1 MNGNLDRLLSE
12 LILEDLK
19 RQASIVLEKTV
30 TDTGAALP
38 ELGFGLQAL
47 TLFIRN
53 LNEAYGLDVPPN
65 ALLERPNL
73 GAFADHLL
81 QEHKRAILDNFGL
94 SLPPTT
100 GPTPKPDPAT
110 IPTTPRSMSPE
121 TLQDQVEQEV
131 IRQAADQLSV
141 PARDLN
147 PAREIIELGF
157 TSAIALRFADSISSK
172 YGITIHPGI
181 FFEYTSLK
189 AFTGYLLDVHH
200 EAIRAHY
207 EPNNLSESIDATKD
221 MERIPVII
229 GTGITG
235 LLISRALSKAQIH
248 HVMLGDPMIGD
259 TPKLGESM
267 NESASIDF
275 LQEFSEFQEY
285 FFDKKEINFYSGNMV
300 ALLNLR
306 GKKGHAFYD
315 TYERLGF
322 NPQTEYASMIHI
334 DRLGFDRALFAQ
346 VSQSPYCT
354 MIPKL
359 KVTNLDYDEP
369 TETIRKIYLENGR
382 ELWPSYVFDAT
393 NHVRLLGRMLGI
405 EAEIFND
412 PRDVFFTHYGQT
424 EEAPHCDDAEP
435 WQHATNI
442 LRLEKELDGIE
453 GIAWCIP
460 EGRYISVGISIDS
473 KQVGDLQKEAI
484 IDLMNRAY
492 QRRGLDYLKTFGKR
506 REIMYVPRTRHFL
519 HKQFVGKNWL
529 MAGGSACQIWYPS
542 GSNISISLLASKI
555 APKLIHENATKW
567 LEIYQQITTNLAKLH
582 WTYDRWSLGE
592 CRSRR
597 ELGLFARD
605 IYSYGNKRMAI
616 YASTRN
622 GPEYEDVAKEVAAS
636 EIPDHAMLGQELRII
651 SVDDLQQQT
660 QELDRARSSLM
671 TYLDSLTERTEEPVF
686 IEVV

>member
-1 MNGNLDRLLSE
+1 MNGNLDHLLSQ

-19 RQASIVLEKTV
+19 RLASDVLGKDNP
-30 TDTGAALP
+30 DTAASLP
-38 ELGFGLQAL
+38 ELGFGLQTL

-53 LNEAYGLDVPPN
+53 LNQTYGLNVAPTV
-65 ALLERPNL
+65 
-73 GAFADHLL
+73 LL
-81 QEHKRAILDNFGL
+81 QNPSLATFASYLFQEHRQTILTNFAI
-94 SLPPTT
+94 SE
-100 GPTPKPDPAT
+100 TPQPVAASQPEARSAPEPAV
-110 IPTTPRSMSPE
+110 MPE
-121 TLQDQVEQEV
+121 TTLQAKVEAEV
-131 IRQAADQLSV
+131 IHQAAELLKV
-141 PARDLN
+141 PAQDLN

-157 TSAIALRFADSISSK
+157 NSGIALQFAHGVSTK
-172 YGITIHPGI
+172 FEITIHPGI
-181 FFEYTSLK
+181 FFEYTTLK
-189 AFTGYLLDVHH
+189 AFSDYLLDVHQD
-200 EAIRAHY
+200 AVRAHY
-207 EPNNLSESIDATKD
+207 DPSSASSSVKTSKETEKV
-221 MERIPVII
+221 PVII

-235 LLISRALSKAQIH
+235 LLISRALTKEKIH
-248 HVMLGDPMIGD
+248 HVMLGDPMISD

-267 NESASIDF
+267 NESASIDL
-275 LQEFSEFQEY
+275 LQEFSEFKEY

-334 DRLGFDRALFAQ
+334 DRLGFDRALYEQ
-346 VSQSPYCT
+346 VSKSSYCK

-359 KVTNLDYDEP
+359 KVSKLDFDEADK
-369 TETIRKIYLENGR
+369 TIHRIHLEDGQ
-382 ELWPSYVFDAT
+382 ELTPSYVFDAT

-405 EAEIFND
+405 EAEIFNE

-424 EEAPHCDDAEP
+424 DESHTCDDAEP

-442 LRLEKELDGIE
+442 LRLEKEADGME

-460 EGRYISVGISIDS
+460 EGSYISVGISIDS
-473 KQVGDLQKEAI
+473 KQVGEKNKDQILDLLDQ
-484 IDLMNRAY
+484 AY
-492 QRRGLDYLKTFGKR
+492 KRRGLDYRKVFNQR
-506 REIMYVPRTRHFL
+506 REVVVVPRTRHFI

-555 APKLIHENATKW
+555 APKLINDDASKW
-567 LEIYQQITTNLAKLH
+567 LQIYQQITTNLAKLH
-582 WTYDRWSLGE
+582 WSYDRWTLGE
-592 CRSRR
+592 CKTRR

-622 GPEYEDVAKEVAAS
+622 GPEYEAVAKEVAAS
-636 EIPDHAMLGQELRII
+636 EIPDHAMLSQELRII
-651 SVDDLQQQT
+651 SVDDLQEQT
-660 QELDRARSSLM
+660 QELNRARASLM
-671 TYLDSLTERTEEPVF
+671 DYLESLTESTEESALV
-686 IEVV
+686 EVV